1 MRKLILATALAL
13 AAACAHY
20 PVNPPLAQP
29 PSLSTGYRWANT
41 TIPTKND
48 GTFVILTFSG
58 GGTRAAGLSFAMLEQ
73 LAKTKMPDGS
83 ALLDHVDVI
92 SSVSGGSFTSME
104 YGMRGKAMLNDFV
117 PNFLQKSVEGE
128 LFKAA
133 FSPRGLVRLLFS
145 PNFHRI
151 DIAAEVY
158 DRILFHDKTYAD
170 LLEQQH
176 RENRPLI
183 IANATELEIG
193 SHFEWTQD
201 QFDPICSDLSQV
213 HVARGVAAS
222 SAFPILLPAMVLNKY
237 DQSVCH
243 YVKPPWTNGAMA
255 DDYSNPSRPRYASE
269 LHDYL
274 DPERKFLH
282 LVDGGIA
289 DNIGLRSPFHAL
301 ISTDTFVPPTT
312 TQTGFTLLPLIND
325 TPGFRHLDRV
335 MVIVVDA
342 GTSGPVSI
350 DKTAAEPNII
360 KVLGG
365 ISGTPMGN
373 YSFDS
378 IQQLVDLFAHR
389 AGGRIRYYPVL
400 VSFPLLRDDGVKD
413 VVNNIGTSF
422 DALTNEQLAGL
433 RTAAD
438 ELLHQDPC
446 FQQFVRDV
454 NGQPTTAEQ
463 KTCVSVQ

>member
-1 MRKLILATALAL
+1 MRKLVFATAFAL

-20 PVNPPLAQP
+20 PVNPPLTQP
-29 PSLSTGYRWANT
+29 PSLSTGYRWAT
-41 TIPTKND
+41 STIPKKND

-58 GGTRAAGLSFAMLEQ
+58 GGTRAAGLSFATLEQ
-73 LAKTKMPDGS
+73 LAKTKMADGS
-83 ALLDHVDVI
+83 TLLDHVDVI
-92 SSVSGGSFTSME
+92 SSVSGGSFTAME

-193 SHFEWTQD
+193 AHFEWTQD

-213 HVARGVAAS
+213 HVARSVAAS

-237 DQSVCH
+237 DRSVCN
-243 YVKPPWTNGAMA
+243 YQEPPWTHGAMA
-255 DDYSNPSRPRYASE
+255 DDYANPSRPRYATE
-269 LHDYL
+269 LRGYL

-282 LVDGGIA
+282 LIDGGIA
-289 DNIGLRSPFHAL
+289 DNIGLRGPFHAL
-301 ISTDTFVPPTT
+301 ISTDTFVPATP

-335 MVIVVDA
+335 MVIVINA
-342 GTSGPVSI
+342 GTSGPVSL
-350 DKTAAEPNII
+350 DKTAAEPSLI

-365 ISGTPMGN
+365 ISGTPMDN

-378 IQQLVDLFAHR
+378 IQQLVDLLANR
-389 AGGRIRYYPVL
+389 SRGRIRYYPVL
-400 VSFPLLRDDGVKD
+400 ISFPLLRDDDVKK
-413 VVNNIGTSF
+413 VVNKIGTSF
-422 DALTNEQLAGL
+422 DALNNDQLQGL

-438 ELLHQDPC
+438 LLLHQDPC
-446 FQQFVRDV
+446 FQQFERDV
-454 NGQPTTAEQ
+454 NGQPTTPEQ
-463 KTCVSVQ
+463 KTCVTVP